1 MSIKPGYPI
10 NKIFMIYFIIV
21 YYVAKVDH
29 TRLYNL

>member
-21 YYVAKVDH
+21 YYVNTSVNFY
-29 TRLYNL
+29 R

>member
-21 YYVAKVDH
+21 YYIAKNIPDSI
-29 TRLYNL
+29 LQY

>member
-21 YYVAKVDH
+21 YYYEMLNGG
-29 TRLYNL
+29 TYC